1 MTTASQPSS
10 GWWPAEDEA
19 TTDWLPDRDPTAAA
33 EAGAGTGAGPRAEPD
48 ATGAAGSGW
57 AGETPDATAGSTWAG
72 ETSHAAEADL
82 GADAPRPVR
91 LALGLAILAAERLR
105 STGRA
110 AVERP
115 RNAGPSAAFLTGVGL
130 LQQTAAEAR
139 EVARR
144 AMDRPAQ
151 LASRTATWAA
161 RLPGA
166 NVPRRSLWR
175 SRERIDRVVAEA
187 RERGAAAVAESR
199 ADASA
204 FVQATV
210 SDAIA
215 WAQAQAI
222 PQIVD
227 GLVPHLVDSV
237 VPRIIDG
244 AMPEIRARVLP
255 DVIEDLTTDPRVR
268 ELAVEQ
274 GRGVVGEAA
283 EHLRQ
288 TSANADNRVESA
300 FHRLVRGSGAQ
311 PSDVDDTQ
319 AAPPANSA

>member
-1 MTTASQPSS
+1 MTTGSQQSG
-10 GWWPAEDEA
+10 GWWPGEDDA
-19 TTDWLPDRDPTAAA
+19 TDWLPERELP
-33 EAGAGTGAGPRAEPD
+33 P
-48 ATGAAGSGW
+48 AGSEPP
-57 AGETPDATAGSTWAG
+57 APPSE
-72 ETSHAAEADL
+72 
-82 GADAPRPVR
+82 APRPVR

-105 STGRA
+105 STATQERA
-110 AVERP
+110 
-115 RNAGPSAAFLTGVGL
+115 RNAGPSSAFVTGVGL

-139 EVARR
+139 EVAKR
-144 AMDRPAQ
+144 AMDRPARF
-151 LASRTATWAA
+151 ASRTAIWAA

-175 SRERIDRVVAEA
+175 SRERIDRMVAEA
-187 RERGAAAVAESR
+187 RDLGAAAVAESR
-199 ADASA
+199 ADATA

-244 AMPEIRARVLP
+244 ALPEIRSRVLP
-255 DVIEDLTTDPRVR
+255 VVIEDLTTDPRVR

-283 EHLRQ
+283 EHLRHT
-288 TSANADNRVESA
+288 TSGADDRIESA
-300 FHRLVRGSGAQ
+300 FRRLVRRSDQQ
-311 PSDVDDTQ
+311 PSDVDDTG
-319 AAPPANSA
+319 AAPPTNSA

>member
-1 MTTASQPSS
+1 MTTGSQPSS
-10 GWWPAEDEA
+10 GWWPTEDEA
-19 TTDWLPDRDPTAAA
+19 ATDWLPDLEPSAGGS
-33 EAGAGTGAGPRAEPD
+33 AGAE
-48 ATGAAGSGW
+48 SV
-57 AGETPDATAGSTWAG
+57 TAGSTWAG
-72 ETSHAAEADL
+72 GINRADRPTPTES
-82 GADAPRPVR
+82 APRPVR

-105 STGRA
+105 ETARASTRA
-110 AVERP
+110 AAADRP
-115 RNAGPSAAFLTGVGL
+115 RNAGPSDAFVTGVGL

-139 EVARR
+139 EVAKR
-144 AMDRPAQ
+144 AMDRPAR

-166 NVPRRSLWR
+166 NMPRRSLGR
-175 SRERIDRVVAEA
+175 SRERIDRVVSEA
-187 RERGAAAVAESR
+187 RDRGAAAVAESR

-244 AMPEIRARVLP
+244 AMPEIRSRVLP
-255 DVIEDLTTDPRVR
+255 VVIDDLTTDPRVR

-274 GRGVVGEAA
+274 GRGAVGEAA
-283 EHLRQ
+283 EHLRH
-288 TSANADNRVESA
+288 TTAHADDRVENA
-300 FHRLVRGSGAQ
+300 FRRLVRGPGAKQ
-311 PSDVDDTQ
+311 SDVDDSQ
-319 AAPPANSA
+319 DAPPANTA

>member
-19 TTDWLPDRDPTAAA
+19 ATDWLPDREPPA
-33 EAGAGTGAGPRAEPD
+33 EPGTGAQVRPGAV
-48 ATGAAGSGW
+48 ATGAAGS
-57 AGETPDATAGSTWAG
+57 TWAG
-72 ETSHAAEADL
+72 GTQDAAADT
-82 GADAPRPVR
+82 GQAMDAPRPVR

-110 AVERP
+110 AVDRP
-115 RNAGPSAAFLTGVGL
+115 RNAGPSAAFVTGVGL

-151 LASRTATWAA
+151 FASRTATWAA

-210 SDAIA
+210 NDAIA

-227 GLVPHLVDSV
+227 GLVPHMIDSV

-244 AMPEIRARVLP
+244 AMPEIRSRVLP
-255 DVIEDLTTDPRVR
+255 VVIDDLTTDPRVR

-288 TSANADNRVESA
+288 TSASADDRVESA
-300 FHRLVRGSGAQ
+300 FHRLVRGSGGKS
-311 PSDVDDTQ
+311 SDVDDAQ

>member
-1 MTTASQPSS
+1 MTMGSEQP
-10 GWWPAEDEA
+10 GAWWPAEDDAA
-19 TTDWLPDRDPTAAA
+19 TNWLPERELPPSA
-33 EAGAGTGAGPRAEPD
+33 EAASTSTDGPAEP
-48 ATGAAGSGW
+48 A
-57 AGETPDATAGSTWAG
+57 
-72 ETSHAAEADL
+72 
-82 GADAPRPVR
+82 RPVR

-110 AVERP
+110 AAERP
-115 RNAGPSAAFLTGVGL
+115 RNAGPSAAFVTGVGL

-139 EVARR
+139 EVAKR
-144 AMDRPAQ
+144 AMDRPAR

-161 RLPGA
+161 KLPGA

-175 SRERIDRVVAEA
+175 SRERIDRMVSEA
-187 RERGAAAVAESR
+187 RDRGAAAVAESR
-199 ADASA
+199 ADATA

-210 SDAIA
+210 TDAIA

-244 AMPEIRARVLP
+244 AMPEIRSRVLP
-255 DVIEDLTTDPRVR
+255 VVIDDLTTDPRVR
-268 ELAVEQ
+268 EMAVEQ

-283 EHLRQ
+283 EHLRS
-288 TSANADNRVESA
+288 TTANADDRLESS
-300 FHRLVRGSGAQ
+300 FRRLVH
-311 PSDVDDTQ
+311 
-319 AAPPANSA
+319 

>member
-1 MTTASQPSS
+1 MTTGSQPSS

-19 TTDWLPDRDPTAAA
+19 ATDWLPDHEPGGAEAAA
-33 EAGAGTGAGPRAEPD
+33 EAEVGAGT
-48 ATGAAGSGW
+48 SG
-57 AGETPDATAGSTWAG
+57 TAGSTWAAGPPDPAAGRTGAGQAG
-72 ETSHAAEADL
+72 EAS
-82 GADAPRPVR
+82 RPVR

-110 AVERP
+110 AADRP
-115 RNAGPSAAFLTGVGL
+115 RNSGPSAAFVTGVGL

-139 EVARR
+139 EVAKR
-144 AMDRPAQ
+144 AMDRPGR

-175 SRERIDRVVAEA
+175 SRERLDRVVAEA
-187 RERGAAAVAESR
+187 RDRGAAAVAESR

-244 AMPEIRARVLP
+244 AMPEIRSRVLP
-255 DVIEDLTTDPRVR
+255 VVIDDLTTDPRVR

-283 EHLRQ
+283 EHLRN
-288 TSANADNRVESA
+288 TSASADDRVETA
-300 FHRLVRGSGAQ
+300 FRRLVHGSGAQ
-311 PSDVDDTQ
+311 TSDVDDAQ
-319 AAPPANSA
+319 AAPPADTA